1 MGKLSRLRAM
11 PTGEIRYRL
20 RERVRLEA
28 ERVRV
33 GLRVVPAPRDIDEDC
48 LALLQRVFATR
59 FYVAEDRHSLRSLV
73 QQQFPAWQNRAVRE
87 ADALCQH
94 RVELL
99 GYGEVD
105 LGPSI
110 DWHRD
115 PVTGAIW
122 PRRFWADY
130 DPVNDASNGDS
141 KIIHELNRHQHLPR
155 LAKAYYLT
163 GEERY
168 AREAITQIESWIE
181 QNPAGLGINWHSS
194 LEIAIRALSWMWT
207 IFFLLPSPA
216 FTQTFA
222 RRMMQSLQ
230 AQLRHV
236 SAYPSLYSSPNTH
249 LIGEA
254 TALFVAGLLLDGLG
268 EASTW
273 RDFGAD
279 LLVHEAS
286 RQILDDGVHCELST
300 CYHCY
305 ATDFYLQ
312 ALILARRNHFDFRS
326 ALSGKVA
333 AMLEYVMHMT
343 RPDGTLP
350 QLGDDDGGRA
360 LALDRRDYRSYV
372 DGLCVGA
379 VLFERPDFKW
389 QSRDYCEEAFWL
401 LGEAGWRNYHAL
413 PAALP
418 EGNSRVFTSA
428 GYLIHRTGWSGSDS
442 HTVFDCG
449 GLGAP
454 TGGHGHADALSLVIF
469 SAGHELL
476 VDPGTGVYNGNAES
490 RRYFRSTAAHNTVVV
505 DGRDQSQ
512 QAGTFQWATQASTTP
527 LSHHDLGELHGA
539 DGAHS
544 GYAPVA
550 HRRRVLFYQSGS
562 WLIADDFRGLGEH
575 TFDFYYHFAPGV
587 EVRVL
592 SDIGPVVQ
600 ASFAEQGVLLTF
612 QTAARAEPEVIE
624 GWVSP
629 RYGRREAASVLR
641 LRITSATPLLV
652 SAAIVPFRK
661 GGR

>member
-11 PTGEIRYRL
+11 PTGEIRHRL

-33 GLRVVPAPRDIDEDC
+33 GLRVVPAPREIEEDC
-48 LALLQRVFATR
+48 LPLLRRTFATR
-59 FYVAEDRHSLRSLV
+59 FYVAQDRDSLRSLV
-73 QQQFPAWQNRAVRE
+73 QQQFPDWQDRAVRE
-87 ADALCQH
+87 ADALCRH

-105 LGPSI
+105 LGPGI

-115 PVTGAIW
+115 PVTGAVW
-122 PRRFWADY
+122 PRHFWADY
-130 DPVNDASNGDS
+130 DPVKDTSHGDS
-141 KIIHELNRHQHLPR
+141 KIVHELNRHQHLPR

-163 GEERY
+163 GEEQY
-168 AREAITQIESWIE
+168 AREATAQIESWIE
-181 QNPAGLGINWHSS
+181 QNPPGIGINWQSS
-194 LEIAIRALSWMWT
+194 LEIAIRALSWLWT
-207 IFFLLPSPA
+207 IFYLLPSPA
-216 FTQTFA
+216 FTETFA
-222 RRMMQSLQ
+222 RRMMHSLQ

-254 TALFVAGLLLDGLG
+254 TALFIGGLLLDGLG
-268 EASTW
+268 EANTW

-312 ALILARRNHFDFRS
+312 ALILAQRNHFDFPP
-326 ALSGKVA
+326 AVTAKAA

-343 RPDGTLP
+343 RPDGMLP

-360 LALDRRDYRSYV
+360 LALERRDYRSYV
-372 DGLCVGA
+372 DGLCVGS
-379 VLFERPDFKW
+379 VFCERPDFKR
-389 QSRDYCEEAFWL
+389 QSGGFYEEALWL
-401 LGEAGWRNYHAL
+401 LGEAGWRDYHAL
-413 PAALP
+413 PSALP
-418 EGNSRVFTSA
+418 ESNSRVFASA
-428 GYLIHRTGWSGSDS
+428 SYLVHRTGWSGNDS

-469 SAGHELL
+469 SGGRELL
-476 VDPGTGVYNGNAES
+476 VDPGTGVYNGNAEW
-490 RRYFRSTAAHNTVVV
+490 RGYFRSSAAHNTVVV

-527 LSHHDLGELHGA
+527 LSHDDLGELHCA

-550 HRRRVLFYQSGS
+550 HRRRVLLYQPGS
-562 WLIADDFRGLGEH
+562 WLIADEFRGLGEH
-575 TFDFYYHFAPGV
+575 TFDFYYHFAAGV
-587 EVRVL
+587 QVRVI
-592 SDIGPVVQ
+592 SDVEPVVE
-600 ASFAEQGVLLTF
+600 ASFGDQGALFTF
-612 QTAARAEPEVIE
+612 LTAAHAEPEVIE

-641 LRITSATPLLV
+641 LRITAATPLQV
-652 SAAIVPFRK
+652 SALIVPFRK
-661 GGR
+661 GGQ